1 MSIKDKI
8 FWEKYRP
15 TSLNNMIL
23 LPRIERLVK
32 NGIQMNLIFYGTSG
46 TGKTTLANILSKE
59 YNFLKLNASDKNG
72 IDVLRSK
79 IENYLNTMVL
89 GGKDGLK
96 VIYLDEFDRAT
107 PQLQD
112 GLKSF
117 IETYENRARFIFTT
131 NHISKITKEL
141 RSRFTE
147 VPFDPID
154 KTEGEFLYKKHIS
167 YIRAIAK
174 KENFERY
181 TELEPFVKIVNKF
194 FPDLRKSIQA
204 VQEGIITNNMDNI
217 SMSSG
222 GSDKLDFYN
231 YLCDKNTNPIEIYD
245 YVMNNFFTNFED
257 AYEYLGRPFFEYL
270 REYKNE
276 FLISNGAAILNTQ
289 KSYNETYPITPDPII
304 HLINYI
310 LDIKIILTK

>member
-15 TSLNNMIL
+15 NTLTGMIL
-23 LPRIERLVK
+23 LPRIERLIK
-32 NGIQMNLIFYGTSG
+32 DGIQMNLIFYGTSG

-72 IDVLRSK
+72 IDILRSK
-79 IENYLNTMVL
+79 IETYLNTMIL

-117 IETYENRARFIFTT
+117 TETYENRARFIFTT

-154 KTEGEFLYKKHIS
+154 KTERDYLYKKHVS

-174 KENFERY
+174 KENFEKY
-181 TELEPFVKIVNKF
+181 TEVEPFVKIVNKY

-204 VQEGIITNNMDNI
+204 VQEAIITGNIDNI
-217 SMSSG
+217 NITT
-222 GSDKLDFYN
+222 GSDKIDFYK
-231 YLCDKNTNPIEIYD
+231 YLCDKNTNPIDIYD

-257 AYEYLGRPFFEYL
+257 AYEYLGRQFFEYL

-276 FLISNGAAILNTQ
+276 FLINNGAAILNTQ
-289 KSYNETYPITPDPII
+289 KSYNETYPVTPDPII

-310 LDIKIILTK
+310 LEIKTILMK